1 MTAAP
6 SSSRRGRRPA
16 GEDTRALIAEAA
28 RTEFAEK
35 GYDATSMRS
44 VARIAG
50 VDPALVHHYFTGKA
64 DLFAEAVVHARINP
78 AALIEQVLADGPREE
93 LGERL
98 VRSFLRVWDDPEY
111 QDRLVAVIR
120 AVHTN
125 EPLGKLFQGFILREI
140 VGRVTRFTG
149 ISDAA
154 SRGALAASQIVG
166 LATMRYVV
174 KMEPIVAAKPEELAA
189 WIGPTIQRY
198 LVDPP

>member
-1 MTAAP
+1 
-6 SSSRRGRRPA
+6 
-16 GEDTRALIAEAA
+16 
-28 RTEFAEK
+28 
-35 GYDATSMRS
+35 
-44 VARIAG
+44 

-78 AALIEQVLADGPREE
+78 AVLIEHVLADGPREE

-125 EPLGKLFQGFILREI
+125 EPLGKLFSGFILREI

-149 ISDAA
+149 VSDAA
-154 SRGALAASQIVG
+154 SRGGLAASQIVG